1 MASAAKA
8 LYWTAKVAEEGLLL
22 VMGGMVKKTFL
33 GLVRLVRP
41 RQWVK
46 NSFVFAPLLFAGR
59 LGEAQA
65 AADAMEAF
73 LVFCLAS
80 SAIYIVNDMRDV
92 ASDRL
97 HPTKSKTRPLAS
109 GDVSIAQAAA
119 LLAALAIVLAAAAV
133 SNWPLMQVIGIYLL
147 LNLAYTFL
155 LKDKPV
161 IDLFIIAFGFV
172 LRVFAGA
179 VAIAV
184 PVSSW
189 MFVTTLSLA
198 LYLAAVKRRQELA
211 TSGASSR
218 KVLQHYSI
226 DLVNRYAEMSAT
238 GALLFYSLYVMS
250 EHSEL
255 VITIPIV
262 LYGLFRYWYIVE
274 VRKQGESPTDA
285 LFADWQLPVTVVAW
299 GVTCAWVLN

>member
-1 MASAAKA
+1 MR
-8 LYWTAKVAEEGLLL
+8 
-22 VMGGMVKKTFL
+22 KTL
-33 GLVRLVRP
+33 SGLVRLLRP

-46 NSFVFAPLLFAGR
+46 NSFVLAPLLFAGR
-59 LGEAQA
+59 LGEPDAVVA
-65 AADAMEAF
+65 AIEAF

-80 SAIYIVNDMRDV
+80 STIYIINDMVDV
-92 ASDRL
+92 ASDRA

-109 GDVSIAQAAA
+109 GDVSITQAAA
-119 LLAALAIVLAAAAV
+119 LLAAFCVVLAVIAV
-133 SNWPLMQVIGIYLL
+133 SSWPLMRVIGVYLV
-147 LNLAYTFL
+147 LNLAYTFM
-155 LKDKPV
+155 LKEKPV
-161 IDLFIIAFGFV
+161 IDLFVIAFGFV

-179 VAIAV
+179 VALAV

-198 LYLAAVKRRQELA
+198 LYLAAVKRRQELVA
-211 TSGASSR
+211 SGVSSR
-218 KVLQHYSI
+218 KVLQHYSV

-250 EHSEL
+250 EHPEL
-255 VITIPIV
+255 VVTIPIV

-285 LFADWQLPVTVVAW
+285 LFADWQLPATVVMW
-299 GVTCAWVLN
+299 GLVCAWLLN